1 MRFIRNLSP
10 VCYGNSLTGLK
21 GGLAIERAW
30 GLAAVP

>member
-1 MRFIRNLSP
+1 MRFTHNLSP
-10 VCYGNSLTGLK
+10 ECYGNPLTGQK